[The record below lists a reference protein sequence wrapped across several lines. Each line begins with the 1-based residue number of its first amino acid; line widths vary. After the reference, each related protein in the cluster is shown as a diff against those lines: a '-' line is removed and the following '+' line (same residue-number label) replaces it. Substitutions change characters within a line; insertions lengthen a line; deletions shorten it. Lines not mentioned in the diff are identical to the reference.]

1 MKTSELSSP
10 ANGNG
15 FSEMLGIPTF
25 DECRRLDDPV
35 RADLELLDYEIRRIS
50 AQILADVERSDKD
63 GVLFLRTSAT
73 VILSIAAGLM
83 ETAAERTGQPFDVES
98 FKAVAED
105 AAEWAKTRRMRY
117 FPSGEA

>member
-1 MKTSELSSP
+1 MKASGFTSAPERNGLSD
-10 ANGNG
+10 
-15 FSEMLGIPTF
+15 MVDIPSF

-35 RADLELLDYEIRRIS
+35 RSDLELLDYEIRRVC
-50 AQILADVERSDKD
+50 ARILADVNKSDKD
-63 GVLFLRTSAT
+63 SVLYLRTSAT

-83 ETAAERTGQPFDVES
+83 EAAAERTGQPFDVES

-105 AAEWAKTRRMRY
+105 AALWAKTRRTRY